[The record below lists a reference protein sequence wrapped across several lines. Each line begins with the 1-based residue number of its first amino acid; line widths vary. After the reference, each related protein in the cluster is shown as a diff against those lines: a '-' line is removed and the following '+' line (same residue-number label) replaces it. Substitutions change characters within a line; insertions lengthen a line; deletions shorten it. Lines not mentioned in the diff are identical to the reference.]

1 MSGFSSRY
9 RFTIYNAQQNPME
22 NAKERFENFV
32 KFFDD
37 NKWWLIIGLAVAVAA
52 GVPSYLY
59 QQKGANDRGEVWS
72 RIYRMNYEM
81 ATAEQ
86 GGPEQKKEALE
97 GAIQEYTF
105 LKNNL
110 SATGATPWLLSEL
123 GNAQYKVKKYD
134 DAIITYREFISRYGT
149 HPLAPLIRQSLGYVF
164 EEKKQL
170 KEAIEQFE
178 EIARDPEATYL
189 KAQMGID
196 TGRCYEKLGQL
207 KSAVTAY
214 KDIVATYP
222 ESGFAKMARYRLE
235 DID

>member
-1 MSGFSSRY
+1 
-9 RFTIYNAQQNPME
+9 ME

-164 EEKKQL
+164 EEKEQL

-222 ESGFAKMARYRLE
+222 ESGCAKMAKYRLE
-235 DID
+235 DLE

>member
-1 MSGFSSRY
+1 
-9 RFTIYNAQQNPME
+9 ME

-37 NKWWLIIGLAVAVAA
+37 NKWWLLIGLAVAVAA

-164 EEKKQL
+164 EEKEQL

-207 KSAVTAY
+207 KSAVAAY

>member
-37 NKWWLIIGLAVAVAA
+37 NKWWLLIGLAVAVAA

-164 EEKKQL
+164 EEKEQL

>member
-9 RFTIYNAQQNPME
+9 KFTIYNAQQNPME

-37 NKWWLIIGLAVAVAA
+37 NKWWLLIGLAVAVAA

-123 GNAQYKVKKYD
+123 GNAQYNVKKYD

-164 EEKKQL
+164 EEKEQL

-178 EIARDPEATYL
+178 EIARDPEAIYL

-207 KSAVTAY
+207 KSAVAAY

>member
-1 MSGFSSRY
+1 
-9 RFTIYNAQQNPME
+9 ME
-22 NAKERFENFV
+22 NANERFENFV

-37 NKWWLIIGLAVAVAA
+37 NKWWLLIGLAVAVAA

-123 GNAQYKVKKYD
+123 GNAQYNVKKYD

-207 KSAVTAY
+207 KSAVAAY

>member
-1 MSGFSSRY
+1 
-9 RFTIYNAQQNPME
+9 ME

-37 NKWWLIIGLAVAVAA
+37 NKWWLLIGLAVAVAA

>member
-37 NKWWLIIGLAVAVAA
+37 NKWWLLIGLAVAVAA

>member
-1 MSGFSSRY
+1 
-9 RFTIYNAQQNPME
+9 ME
-22 NAKERFENFV
+22 NARERFENFV

-52 GVPSYLY
+52 GLPTYLY
-59 QQKGANDRGEVWS
+59 QQKGANDLGEVWS

-81 ATAEQ
+81 ATAQQE
-86 GGPEQKKEALE
+86 GSEKEKEALE
-97 GAIQEYTF
+97 GAISEYTF
-105 LKNNL
+105 LKDNL

-123 GNAQYKVKKYD
+123 GNAQYNVKKYD
-134 DAIITYREFISRYGT
+134 DAIITYREFISRFGT

-164 EEKKQL
+164 EEKEQL

-207 KSAVTAY
+207 NSAVAAY

>member
-9 RFTIYNAQQNPME
+9 KFTIYNAQQNPME

-164 EEKKQL
+164 EEKEQL

>member
-164 EEKKQL
+164 EEKEQL

-207 KSAVTAY
+207 KSAVAAY

>member
-9 RFTIYNAQQNPME
+9 RFTIYNVQQNPME
-22 NAKERFENFV
+22 NVKVRLHNFF

-37 NKWWLIIGLAVAVAA
+37 NKLWIAIGLAVVVAA
-52 GVPSYLY
+52 VVPTYLY
-59 QQKGANDRGEVWS
+59 KQKGAHDLGEVWS

-81 ATAEQ
+81 ATAQQ
-86 GGPEQKKEALE
+86 GGSEKEKEAFE
-97 GAIQEYTF
+97 GAISEYTF

-123 GNAQYKVKKYD
+123 GNAQYNVKKYD
-134 DAIITYREFISRYGT
+134 DAIITYREFITSYGS

-164 EEKKQL
+164 EEKEQL

-178 EIARDPEATYL
+178 EIAKDPEATYL
-189 KAQMGID
+189 KAQVGLD

-207 KSAVTAY
+207 NSAVAAY
-214 KDIVATYP
+214 KDIIATYP
-222 ESGFAKMARYRLE
+222 ESGSATMARYRLE
-235 DID
+235 DLE